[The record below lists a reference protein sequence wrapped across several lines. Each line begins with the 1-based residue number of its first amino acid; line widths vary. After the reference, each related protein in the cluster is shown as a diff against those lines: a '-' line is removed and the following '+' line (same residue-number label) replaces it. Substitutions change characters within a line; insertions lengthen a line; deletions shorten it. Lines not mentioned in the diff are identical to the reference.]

1 MLLQIDLRMGIMDE
15 MEEKQFRFAKSEE
28 QIRRINKFLCIST
41 AILNVISFA
50 IVLVSYL
57 RGYRT
62 ELYTFGLLAI
72 MMITSIGGFLIYRK
86 NRDSVIL
93 RYFMMTGLILITG
106 LLVYGFN
113 SYYMRVMSVIPF
125 MGCIL
130 FFDTKFAKISGI
142 SISVENFAI
151 TLFRQFVMNDY
162 KDEQFMDNITISVVI
177 LVMMFVLWYITK
189 VAKMFN
195 DDSLGKAQYEVE
207 VQQEMMN
214 DVLNIAEQ
222 VRQGTANAMELV
234 NELQTSSE
242 VVSSSVGDISA
253 STFLTAE
260 NIQNQSIMTQDIQDN
275 LEKTVSRAE
284 NMVRIADR
292 SNELNMENARHM
304 EQLRKESEVLA
315 QTNKAVAESM
325 KQLQDNVDGVKEIT
339 KTILG
344 ISSQTNLL
352 ALNASIESARAGES
366 GRGFAVVADE
376 IRALSEKTRQ
386 ETENI
391 TRILTALECNADETA
406 KAVGNSVEVG
416 NAQEKMIAEVAGQFK
431 EMNTNVHELVADIGE
446 VEKMLADLSSANTE
460 IVNQITQLSA
470 TTQEVTASS
479 QQCSELTDE
488 NFKNAQ
494 NTKEILDGILK
505 VSHRMDKYIS

>member
-1 MLLQIDLRMGIMDE
+1 MQ
-15 MEEKQFRFAKSEE
+15 EKQFRFAESGE
-28 QIRRINKFLCIST
+28 QIRRINKFVCIST
-41 AILNVISFA
+41 AILNIISFA
-50 IVLVSYL
+50 LVIVSYL

-72 MMITSIGGFLIYRK
+72 MVLTSIGGLFIYKK
-86 NRDSVIL
+86 NKDSVRL
-93 RYFMMTGLILITG
+93 RYFMMMGLVFITG
-106 LLVYGFN
+106 MLTYGFN
-113 SYYMRVMSVIPF
+113 SYYMRVMSAIPF
-125 MGCIL
+125 IGCIL
-130 FFDTKFAKISGI
+130 FFDTKFATVSGI
-142 SISVENFAI
+142 LISVENIGI
-151 TLFRQFVMNDY
+151 TLFRELVLHDY
-162 KDEQFMDNITISVVI
+162 KDAQFMDNLTISVVMI
-177 LVMMFVLWYITK
+177 VMMYVLWYITK

-195 DDSLGKAQYEVE
+195 DDSLGKAQYEAE
-207 VQQEMMN
+207 VQQHMMN

-234 NELQTSSE
+234 NELQNSSE
-242 VVSSSVGDISA
+242 VVSCSVDDISQG
-253 STFLTAE
+253 TYLTAE

-284 NMVRIADR
+284 NMVRIAER
-292 SNELNMENARHM
+292 SNKLNIENAEYM
-304 EQLRKESEVLA
+304 EQLRKEAEVLA
-315 QTNKAVAESM
+315 QTNTEVALSM

-339 KTILG
+339 KTIMG

-352 ALNASIESARAGES
+352 ALNASIESARAGEA

-391 TRILTALECNADETA
+391 TRILSALEGNANETA

-416 NAQEKMIAEVAGQFK
+416 NEQEKMIAEVAGQFK

-446 VEKMLADLSSANTE
+446 VEKMLADLSYANTE

-470 TTQEVTASS
+470 TTQEITAAS
-479 QQCSELTDE
+479 QQCAELSNE

-494 NTKEILDGILK
+494 NTKGILDDILE
-505 VSHRMDKYIS
+505 VSHKMDKYIV